1 MKKGEGLVM
10 NHQWSFDQYEPPPP
24 IQRYIQQQV
33 RKLERHLPS
42 FDPGALSLQGH
53 IAKPKR
59 KRLYELT
66 LVLTLP
72 GSSLTATEKGREVK
86 SMLRSG
92 FDALVKE
99 AKASQ
104 DQPRLRRRGKA
115 TTGVKQPTLSR
126 DAKPEAIEEL
136 ISQHVPRLSQYV
148 QREIAYYL
156 ATDELIPD
164 LAPVEAV
171 VDETVMRALTEYEAR
186 PANLPFD
193 RWLIT
198 LASDVLD
205 QRLQQAQLSREAAGR
220 DEARV
225 EQRLSRVPPEQ
236 QGCGVEDEMYDWYQ
250 PDENLHLEDIVAD
263 PHTPSP
269 EEIATHRQLQQ
280 ELDQT
285 IAFLPKRWRDV
296 FVLHSI
302 EDFSLEQVSLVTG
315 QSLEEIQQDLQSA
328 REFLRARL
336 TRLEAAARAAN
347 APTVTGRR

>member
-1 MKKGEGLVM
+1 M
-10 NHQWSFDQYEPPPP
+10 NQQWSFDQYEPPPP

-42 FDPGALSLQGH
+42 YDPGALSLHGR

-86 SMLRSG
+86 TMLRSG

-99 AKASQ
+99 AAVGQ
-104 DQPRLRRRGKA
+104 NQLRPRRRGKA
-115 TTGVKQPTLSR
+115 SLRVEPPTAGGDVS
-126 DAKPEAIEEL
+126 PETLEEL
-136 ISQHVPRLSQYV
+136 VSQQVPRLSQYV

-164 LAPVEAV
+164 LVPVEAV
-171 VDETVMRALTEYEAR
+171 VDETVMRALTEYETR

-193 RWLIT
+193 RWLIS

-205 QRLQQAQLSREAAGR
+205 SRLQQAQLSREAAGR

-225 EQRLSRVPPEQ
+225 EQRLSRVPPQ
-236 QGCGVEDEMYDWYQ
+236 QKGCAIEDDMYDWYQ

-269 EEIATHRQLQQ
+269 EEIAAHRQLQQ
-280 ELDQT
+280 ELDQI

-315 QSLEEIQQDLQSA
+315 QTLDEVQQDLQSA

-336 TRLEAAARAAN
+336 TRREAAARAAQS
-347 APTVTGRR
+347 PTATGRR